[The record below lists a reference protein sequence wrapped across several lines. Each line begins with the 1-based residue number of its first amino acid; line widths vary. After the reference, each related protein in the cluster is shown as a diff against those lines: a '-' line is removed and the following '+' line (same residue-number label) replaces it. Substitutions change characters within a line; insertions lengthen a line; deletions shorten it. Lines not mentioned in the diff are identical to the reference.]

1 MWALILGLIIAL
13 VVVLGGLLVYL
24 QNLNASVS
32 QELELMQKRATLST
46 QWHGMVSL
54 DATRLVVQM
63 GTSDEAM
70 SQLMDQEM
78 GTAAITEV
86 QKQVVALVNT
96 PEGKAL
102 CLRARLSTCQLL
114 SLKRPGR
121 RRAAEIL
128 PDSTRFSL
136 FAFS

>member
-1 MWALILGLIIAL
+1 MWALILELIIAL

-70 SQLMDQEM
+70 AQLMDQEII
-78 GTAAITEV
+78 A
-86 QKQVVALVNT
+86 
-96 PEGKAL
+96 
-102 CLRARLSTCQLL
+102 
-114 SLKRPGR
+114 
-121 RRAAEIL
+121 
-128 PDSTRFSL
+128 
-136 FAFS
+136 